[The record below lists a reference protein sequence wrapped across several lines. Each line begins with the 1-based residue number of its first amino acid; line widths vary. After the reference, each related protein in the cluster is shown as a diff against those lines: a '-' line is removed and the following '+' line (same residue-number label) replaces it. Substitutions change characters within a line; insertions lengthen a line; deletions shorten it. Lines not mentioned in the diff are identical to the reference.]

1 MRKLATIRK
10 IDNLLP
16 IEGADLI
23 VTAIIDGWTVVVK
36 KDEFRLGDPCF
47 YFEIDSFLPDGN
59 PAWQHLVEKHSRT
72 FDGKRGHR
80 LRTVR
85 LRGQLSQGFAV
96 PVNVFPEFAV
106 ECAKIPDE
114 YPASAMFTNLC
125 NLDWTTILGI
135 VKYEPPVPAE
145 LAGQVR
151 GNFPGFIP
159 KTDQERCQNLG
170 HDIFVENVDSRYEI
184 TMKMDGTSF
193 TAYHRDGET
202 GVCGRNWELQV
213 NDDNASNTLVR
224 MFVDSGLQ
232 AALREFGLNYAV
244 QGELMGPGI
253 QGNREAFTAARL
265 FIFDIYDINGG
276 CYLSPEDRHH
286 TITELWNRGLNRDV
300 VQHVPVMSM
309 GVTLG
314 ELGISNVGELLKFA
328 EGPSFVHPVRE
339 GLVFKRADGGFS
351 FKSISNAF
359 LLKEKD

>member
-23 VTAIIDGWTVVVK
+23 MTAVIDGWTVVVK
-36 KDEFRLGDPCF
+36 KDEFDVGELCV

-59 PAWQHLVEKHSRT
+59 PYWQHLVNKSSRI
-72 FDGKRGHR
+72 FDGNKGHR
-80 LRTVR
+80 LRTIK
-85 LRGQLSQGFAV
+85 LRGQLSQGFVV
-96 PVNVFPEFAV
+96 PLSVLG
-106 ECAKIPDE
+106 
-114 YPASAMFTNLC
+114 PAENIFTIGEGC
-125 NLDWTTILGI
+125 IGADVTEDLGI
-135 VKYEPPVPAE
+135 KKWEATIPAE

-151 GNFPGFIP
+151 GNFPAFIP

-170 HDIFVENVDSRYEI
+170 HDIFVENANSHYEV

-193 TAYHRDGET
+193 TAYNRDGET
-202 GVCGRNWELQV
+202 GVCGRNWELQI

-232 AALREFGLNYAV
+232 AALLEFGLNYAV
-244 QGELMGPGI
+244 QGELMGPAI

-265 FIFDIYDINGG
+265 FIFDIYDIDGSR
-276 CYLSPEDRHH
+276 YLNPVDRHRV
-286 TITELWNRGLNRDV
+286 ITELWNRGLNRDV
-300 VQHVPVMSM
+300 VQHVPVLSM
-309 GVTLG
+309 GVTLH
-314 ELGISNVGELLKFA
+314 ELGISSIGELLAFA

-339 GLVFKRADGGFS
+339 GLVFKRDDGGFS
-351 FKSISNAF
+351 FKAISNAF

>member
-23 VTAIIDGWTVVVK
+23 VTAVIDGWTVVVK
-36 KDEFRLGDPCF
+36 KHEFNVGDLCV

-59 PAWQHLVEKHSRT
+59 PAWQHLVEKHPRM
-72 FDGKRGHR
+72 FEGARGHR
-80 LRTVR
+80 LKTVR
-85 LRGQLSQGFAV
+85 LRGQLSQGFV
-96 PVNVFPEFAV
+96 TSTNIVNDDAIFADMN
-106 ECAKIPDE
+106 IG
-114 YPASAMFTNLC
+114 
-125 NLDWTTILGI
+125 LDVSEILNI
-135 VKYEPPVPAE
+135 KKYEAPIPGE

-170 HDIFVENVDSRYEI
+170 RDIFDENANSRYEV

-193 TAYHRDGET
+193 TAYYRDGGD

-213 NDDNASNTLVR
+213 NGDNASNTLVR

-232 AALREFGLNYAV
+232 AALRELRLNYAV
-244 QGELMGPGI
+244 QGELMGPAI
-253 QGNREAFTAARL
+253 QKNREAFTAARL
-265 FIFDIYDINGG
+265 FIFDIYDIDGG
-276 CYLSPEDRHH
+276 RYLSPEDRHRV
-286 TITELWNRGLNRDV
+286 ITELWNRGLSRDV

-309 GVTLG
+309 GVTLA
-314 ELGISNVGELLKFA
+314 ELGINNVSELLAFA

-339 GLVFKRADGGFS
+339 GLVFKRDDGGFS
-351 FKSISNAF
+351 FKAISNSF

>member
-23 VTAIIDGWTVVVK
+23 VTAVIDGWTVVVK
-36 KDEFRLGDPCF
+36 KNEFNVGDLCV

-59 PAWQHLVEKHSRT
+59 PAWQHLVEKHPRM
-72 FDGKRGHR
+72 FEGNRGHR
-80 LRTVR
+80 LKTVR
-85 LRGQLSQGFAV
+85 LRGQLSQGFAA
-96 PVNVFPEFAV
+96 PVSILDFDSFTRTEIRVLQATSDVQP
-106 ECAKIPDE
+106 CADVSELLNIK
-114 YPASAMFTNLC
+114 
-125 NLDWTTILGI
+125 
-135 VKYEPPVPAE
+135 KYEAPIPGQ

-170 HDIFVENVDSRYEI
+170 VDIFVTNVDSHYEV

-193 TAYHRDGET
+193 TAYHRDDET

-232 AALREFGLNYAV
+232 AALHEFGLNYAV
-244 QGELMGPGI
+244 QGELMGPAI

-265 FIFDIYDINGG
+265 FIFDIYDIDGG
-276 CYLSPEDRHH
+276 CYLSPEDRHRV
-286 TITELWNRGLNRDV
+286 ITELWNRGLSRDV
-300 VQHVPVMSM
+300 VQHVPVLSM
-309 GVTLG
+309 GVTLA
-314 ELGISNVGELLKFA
+314 ELGISNTKELLAFA
-328 EGPSFVHPVRE
+328 EGPSFAHAIRE

-351 FKSISNAF
+351 FKAISNAF

>member
-23 VTAIIDGWTVVVK
+23 VTAVIGGWTVVVK
-36 KDEFRLGDPCF
+36 KNEFNVGDLCV

-59 PAWQHLVEKHSRT
+59 PAWQHLVEKHPRM
-72 FDGKRGHR
+72 FEGNRGHR
-80 LRTVR
+80 LKTVR
-85 LRGQLSQGFAV
+85 LRGQLSQGFAASTNI
-96 PVNVFPEFAV
+96 VNDDA
-106 ECAKIPDE
+106 I
-114 YPASAMFTNLC
+114 FTDMNAG
-125 NLDWTTILGI
+125 LDVSDILNI
-135 VKYEPPVPAE
+135 KKYEAPIPGQ

-170 HDIFVENVDSRYEI
+170 VDIFVTNADSHYEV

-232 AALREFGLNYAV
+232 AALSEFGLNYAV
-244 QGELMGPGI
+244 QGELMGPAI

-265 FIFDIYDINGG
+265 FIFDIYDIDGK
-276 CYLSPEDRHH
+276 CYLSPEDRHRV
-286 TITELWNRGLNRDV
+286 ITELWNRGLNRDV

-309 GVTLG
+309 GVTLA
-314 ELGISNVGELLKFA
+314 ELGIGNIGELLAFA

-351 FKSISNAF
+351 FKAISNAF

>member
-23 VTAIIDGWTVVVK
+23 VTAVIGGWTVVVK
-36 KDEFRLGDPCF
+36 KNEFNVGDLCV

-59 PAWQHLVEKHSRT
+59 PAWQHLVEKHPRM
-72 FDGKRGHR
+72 FEGNRGHR
-80 LRTVR
+80 LKTVR
-85 LRGQLSQGFAV
+85 LRGQLSQGFAA
-96 PVNVFPEFAV
+96 PISSLFDQF
-106 ECAKIPDE
+106 
-114 YPASAMFTNLC
+114 SAFNIFEIDDDVSDRL
-125 NLDWTTILGI
+125 NIK
-135 VKYEPPVPAE
+135 KYEAPIPGQ

-170 HDIFVENVDSRYEI
+170 VDIFVTNVDSHYEV

-232 AALREFGLNYAV
+232 AALHEFGLNYAV
-244 QGELMGPGI
+244 QGELMGPAI

-276 CYLSPEDRHH
+276 NYLSPEDRHRV
-286 TITELWNRGLNRDV
+286 ITELWNRGLSRDV

-309 GVTLG
+309 GVTLA
-314 ELGISNVGELLKFA
+314 ELGISNIGELLKFA

-351 FKSISNAF
+351 FKAISNAF

>member
-23 VTAIIDGWTVVVK
+23 LTAVIDGWTVVVK
-36 KDEFRLGDPCF
+36 KNEFDIGELCV

-59 PAWQHLVEKHSRT
+59 PYWQHLVDKSSRI
-72 FDGKRGHR
+72 FEGAKGHR
-80 LRTVR
+80 LRTIK
-85 LRGQLSQGFAV
+85 LRGQLSQGFV
-96 PVNVFPEFAV
+96 
-106 ECAKIPDE
+106 IPIPHELEIEWSHTFLNFEGVRPLREGDDV
-114 YPASAMFTNLC
+114 S
-125 NLDWTTILGI
+125 DILGI
-135 VKYEPPVPAE
+135 KKWEATIPAE

-170 HDIFVENVDSRYEI
+170 HDIFVENADSHYEV

-193 TAYHRDGET
+193 TAYYKDDAD

-232 AALREFGLNYAV
+232 AALRELRLNYAV
-244 QGELMGPGI
+244 QGELMGPAI

-265 FIFDIYDINGG
+265 FIFDIYDIDGAR
-276 CYLSPEDRHH
+276 YLSPEDRHRV
-286 TITELWNRGLNRDV
+286 ITELWNRGLNRDV

-309 GVTLG
+309 GVTLS
-314 ELGISNVGELLKFA
+314 ELGISNIGELLKFA

>member
-1 MRKLATIRK
+1 MRKLATIRR

-23 VTAIIDGWTVVVK
+23 VTAVIDGWTVVVK
-36 KDEFRLGDPCF
+36 KNEFDIGELCV

-59 PAWQHLVEKHSRT
+59 PYWQHLVDKSSRI
-72 FDGKRGHR
+72 FEGGKGHR
-80 LRTVR
+80 LRTIK
-85 LRGQLSQGFAV
+85 LRGQLSQGFVV
-96 PVNVFPEFAV
+96 PLSVLGPPENIFAIGEGCIGADV
-106 ECAKIPDE
+106 TED
-114 YPASAMFTNLC
+114 
-125 NLDWTTILGI
+125 LGI
-135 VKYEPPVPAE
+135 KKWEATIPAE
-145 LAGQVR
+145 LAGQIR

-170 HDIFVENVDSRYEI
+170 HDIFVENTSSQYEV

-193 TAYHRDGET
+193 TAYQRDGES
-202 GVCGRNWELQV
+202 GVCGRNWELQI

-232 AALREFGLNYAV
+232 AALHEFGLNYAV
-244 QGELMGPGI
+244 QGELMGPAI
-253 QGNREAFTAARL
+253 QGNREVFTAARL
-265 FIFDIYDINGG
+265 FIFDIYDIDGG
-276 CYLSPEDRHH
+276 RYLSPEDRHRV
-286 TITELWNRGLNRDV
+286 ITELWNCGLNRDV

-314 ELGISNVGELLKFA
+314 ELGIGNVAELLAFA

-351 FKSISNAF
+351 FKAISNAF

>member
-23 VTAIIDGWTVVVK
+23 VAAVIDGWTVVVK
-36 KDEFRLGDPCF
+36 KNEFNIGDLCV
-47 YFEIDSFLPDGN
+47 YLEIDSFLPDGN
-59 PAWQHLVEKHSRT
+59 PAWQHLVEKHPRM
-72 FDGKRGHR
+72 FEGQRGHR

-85 LRGQLSQGFAV
+85 LRGQVSQGFLAPV
-96 PVNVFPEFAV
+96 PVLPQIIKEW
-106 ECAKIPDE
+106 DR
-114 YPASAMFTNLC
+114 LC
-125 NLDWTTILGI
+125 NEPGIKAANTTILDIDFSEVLGI
-135 VKYEPPVPAE
+135 KKFEIPIPAE
-145 LAGQVR
+145 LAGQVG

-159 KTDQERCQNLG
+159 KTDQERCQNSG
-170 HDIFVENVDSRYEI
+170 HDIFVENANSRYEV

-202 GVCGRNWELQV
+202 GVCGRNWELKV
-213 NDDNASNTLVR
+213 NDDNATNTLVR
-224 MFVDSGLQ
+224 MFLDSGLQ
-232 AALREFGLNYAV
+232 SALHDFGMNYAV

-253 QGNREAFTAARL
+253 QGNREAFTAAKL
-265 FIFDIYDINGG
+265 FIFDIYDIDGKR
-276 CYLSPEDRHH
+276 YLSPDERHLA
-286 TITELWNRGLNRDV
+286 IVELWNRRLSRDI

-314 ELGISNVGELLKFA
+314 ELGISNVAELLKFA
-328 EGPSFVHPVRE
+328 EGPSLVHPVRE

-351 FKSISNAF
+351 FKAISNLF

>member
-23 VTAIIDGWTVVVK
+23 VTAVIDGWTVVVK
-36 KDEFRLGDPCF
+36 KNEFNVGDPCF

-59 PAWQHLVEKHSRT
+59 PAWQHLVEKHPRM
-72 FDGKRGHR
+72 FEGNRGHR
-80 LRTVR
+80 LKTVR

-96 PVNVFPEFAV
+96 PVNMFPEFKA
-106 ECAKIPDE
+106 ECLNIPDE
-114 YPASAMFTNLC
+114 YPASAMFAHLS
-125 NLDWTTILGI
+125 NLDWTTILNI
-135 VKYEPPVPAE
+135 KKYEAPIPGQ

-170 HDIFVENVDSRYEI
+170 VDIFVTNVDSHYEV

-224 MFVDSGLQ
+224 MFIDSGLQ

-244 QGELMGPGI
+244 QGELMGPAI

-276 CYLSPEDRHH
+276 RYLSPEDRHRV
-286 TITELWNRGLNRDV
+286 ITELWNRGLNRDV

-309 GVTLG
+309 GVTLA
-314 ELGISNVGELLKFA
+314 ELGIGNIGELLAFA
-328 EGPSFVHPVRE
+328 EGPSFIHPVRE

-351 FKSISNAF
+351 FKAISNAF

>member
-23 VTAIIDGWTVVVK
+23 VTAVIDGWTVVVK
-36 KDEFRLGDPCF
+36 KNEFNVGDLCV

-59 PAWQHLVEKHSRT
+59 PAWQHLVDKSSRI
-72 FDGKRGHR
+72 FENGKGHR
-80 LRTVR
+80 LRTIK
-85 LRGQLSQGFAV
+85 LRGQLSQGFVV
-96 PVNVFPEFAV
+96 PLSVLGKPED
-106 ECAKIPDE
+106 I
-114 YPASAMFTNLC
+114 FTIGEGC
-125 NLDWTTILGI
+125 IGADVTEDLG
-135 VKYEPPVPAE
+135 VKKWEAAIPAE

-170 HDIFVENVDSRYEI
+170 VDIFVTNADSQYEV

-193 TAYHRDGET
+193 TAYYRDGAD

-213 NDDNASNTLVR
+213 NDDNASNALVR

-232 AALREFGLNYAV
+232 AALRELRLNYAV

-253 QGNREAFTAARL
+253 QANREAFTAARL
-265 FIFDIYDINGG
+265 FIFDIYDIDGG
-276 CYLSPEDRHH
+276 CYLSPEDRHRV
-286 TITELWNRGLNRDV
+286 ITELWNRGLNRDV

-309 GVTLG
+309 GVTLS
-314 ELGISNVGELLKFA
+314 ELGIGTVGELLAFA
-328 EGPSFVHPVRE
+328 EGPSFVHPIRE
-339 GLVFKRADGGFS
+339 GLVFKRVDGGFS
-351 FKSISNAF
+351 FKAISNLF
-359 LLKEKD
+359 LLREKD

>member
-1 MRKLATIRK
+1 MRKLATIRR
-10 IDNLLP
+10 INNLLP

-23 VTAIIDGWTVVVK
+23 LTAVIDGWTVVVK
-36 KDEFRLGDPCF
+36 KNEFNVGDLCV

-59 PAWQHLVEKHSRT
+59 PAWQHLVEKSSRM
-72 FDGKRGHR
+72 FEGNRGHR
-80 LRTVR
+80 LRTIR
-85 LRGQLSQGFAV
+85 LRGQLSQGFVIPV
-96 PVNVFPEFAV
+96 PESMTKLFEGDDV
-106 ECAKIPDE
+106 
-114 YPASAMFTNLC
+114 SNLL
-125 NLDWTTILGI
+125 NIK
-135 VKYEPPVPAE
+135 KYEAPVPAE

-170 HDIFVENVDSRYEI
+170 HDIFVENANSRYEV

-202 GVCGRNWELQV
+202 GVCGRNWELQI
-213 NDDNASNTLVR
+213 NDDNATNTLVR

-232 AALREFGLNYAV
+232 AALLEFGLNYAV
-244 QGELMGPGI
+244 QGELMGPAI

-265 FIFDIYDINGG
+265 FIFDIYDIDGG
-276 CYLSPEDRHH
+276 RYLSPEDRHRV
-286 TITELWNRGLNRDV
+286 ITELWNRGLNRDV

-309 GVTLG
+309 GATLS

-339 GLVFKRADGGFS
+339 GLVFKREDGGFS

>member
-23 VTAIIDGWTVVVK
+23 VTAVIDGWTVVVK
-36 KDEFRLGDPCF
+36 KNEFNVGDLCV

-85 LRGQLSQGFAV
+85 LRGQLSQGFAASTSI
-96 PVNVFPEFAV
+96 VNDDAIFADMN
-106 ECAKIPDE
+106 IG
-114 YPASAMFTNLC
+114 
-125 NLDWTTILGI
+125 LDVSDILGI
-135 VKYEPPVPAE
+135 VKYEAPVPAE

-202 GVCGRNWELQV
+202 GVCGRNWELQI
-213 NDDNASNTLVR
+213 NDDNATNTLVR

-232 AALREFGLNYAV
+232 AALLDFGLNYAV
-244 QGELMGPGI
+244 QGELMGPAI

-265 FIFDIYDINGG
+265 FIFDIYDIDGG
-276 CYLSPEDRHH
+276 RYLSPEDRHRV
-286 TITELWNRGLNRDV
+286 ITELWNRGLNRDV

-309 GVTLG
+309 GVTLS

-339 GLVFKRADGGFS
+339 GLVFKREDGGFS

>member
-23 VTAIIDGWTVVVK
+23 VTAVIGGWTVVVK
-36 KDEFRLGDPCF
+36 KNEFNVGDLCV

-59 PAWQHLVEKHSRT
+59 PAWQHLVEKHPRM
-72 FDGKRGHR
+72 FEGNRGHR
-80 LRTVR
+80 LKTVR
-85 LRGQLSQGFAV
+85 LRGQLSQGFAASTNI
-96 PVNVFPEFAV
+96 VNDDA
-106 ECAKIPDE
+106 I
-114 YPASAMFTNLC
+114 FTDMNAG
-125 NLDWTTILGI
+125 LDVSDILNI
-135 VKYEPPVPAE
+135 KKYEAPIPGQ

-170 HDIFVENVDSRYEI
+170 VDIFVTNVDSHYEV

-232 AALREFGLNYAV
+232 AALSEFGLNYAV
-244 QGELMGPGI
+244 QGELMGPAI

-265 FIFDIYDINGG
+265 FIFDIYDIDGK
-276 CYLSPEDRHH
+276 CYLSPEDRHRV
-286 TITELWNRGLNRDV
+286 ITELWNRGLNRDV

-309 GVTLG
+309 GVTLA
-314 ELGISNVGELLKFA
+314 ELGIGNIGELLAFA

-351 FKSISNAF
+351 FKAISNAF

>member
-23 VTAIIDGWTVVVK
+23 VTAVIDGWTVVVK
-36 KDEFRLGDPCF
+36 KNEFDVGDLCV

-59 PAWQHLVEKHSRT
+59 PAWQHLVDKSSRT
-72 FDGKRGHR
+72 FDGGKGHR
-80 LRTVR
+80 LRTIR
-85 LRGQLSQGFAV
+85 LRGQLSQGFAA
-96 PVNVFPEFAV
+96 P
-106 ECAKIPDE
+106 
-114 YPASAMFTNLC
+114 LH
-125 NLDWTTILGI
+125 ILGQPHEI
-135 VKYEPPVPAE
+135 FPIGEGCIGADVTEDLRIKKYEAPVPAE
-145 LAGQVR
+145 LSGQVR

-170 HDIFVENVDSRYEI
+170 VDIFVTNEDSRYEV

-193 TAYHRDGET
+193 TAYYRDGAD

-224 MFVDSGLQ
+224 MFIDSGLQ

-244 QGELMGPGI
+244 QGELMGPAI

-276 CYLSPEDRHH
+276 RYLSPEDRHRV
-286 TITELWNRGLNRDV
+286 ITELWNRGLNRDV

-309 GVTLG
+309 GVTLA
-314 ELGISNVGELLKFA
+314 ELGIGNIGELLAFA
-328 EGPSFVHPVRE
+328 EGPSFIHPVRE

-351 FKSISNAF
+351 FKAISNAF

>member
-23 VTAIIDGWTVVVK
+23 VTAVIDGWTVVVK
-36 KDEFRLGDPCF
+36 KNEFTVGGLCV

-59 PAWQHLVEKHSRT
+59 PAWQHLVEKHTRM
-72 FDGKRGHR
+72 FEGNRGHR
-80 LRTVR
+80 LKTVR
-85 LRGQLSQGFAV
+85 LRGQLSQGFAASTNI
-96 PVNVFPEFAV
+96 VNDDA
-106 ECAKIPDE
+106 I
-114 YPASAMFTNLC
+114 FTDMNVG
-125 NLDWTTILGI
+125 LDVSDILNI
-135 VKYEPPVPAE
+135 KKYEAPIPGQ

-170 HDIFVENVDSRYEI
+170 HDIFIKNIDSRYEV

-193 TAYHRDGET
+193 TAYNRDGET

-232 AALREFGLNYAV
+232 AALHEFGLNYAV
-244 QGELMGPGI
+244 QGELMGPAI

-276 CYLSPEDRHH
+276 CYLSPEDRHRV
-286 TITELWNRGLNRDV
+286 ITELWNRGLNRDV

-309 GVTLG
+309 GVTMA
-314 ELGISNVGELLKFA
+314 ELGITNVQELLKFA

-339 GLVFKRADGGFS
+339 GLVFKRVDGGFS
-351 FKSISNAF
+351 FKAISNAF

>member
-23 VTAIIDGWTVVVK
+23 VTAVIDGWTVVVK
-36 KDEFRLGDPCF
+36 KNEFNVGDLCV

-85 LRGQLSQGFAV
+85 LRGQLSQGFAASTSI
-96 PVNVFPEFAV
+96 VNDDAIFADMN
-106 ECAKIPDE
+106 IG
-114 YPASAMFTNLC
+114 
-125 NLDWTTILGI
+125 LDVSDILGI
-135 VKYEPPVPAE
+135 VKYEAPVPAE

-202 GVCGRNWELQV
+202 GVCGRNWELQI
-213 NDDNASNTLVR
+213 NDDNATNTLVR

-232 AALREFGLNYAV
+232 AALLDFGLNYAV
-244 QGELMGPGI
+244 QGELMGPAI

-265 FIFDIYDINGG
+265 FIFDIYDIDGG
-276 CYLSPEDRHH
+276 RYLSPEDRHRV
-286 TITELWNRGLNRDV
+286 ITELWNRGLNRDV

-309 GVTLG
+309 
-314 ELGISNVGELLKFA
+314 GELLKFA

-339 GLVFKRADGGFS
+339 GLVFKREDGGFS